1 MTARTSISARRAHGN
16 LLRLQQSL
24 QLLGVGGRL
33 RHPATVTVRARRVV
47 VEERIGLLGLL
58 RQLAQR
64 ADPLAQLVA
73 RVQVVETF
81 GRTAAT
87 LVPRRRVAAVEA
99 DVGGRA
105 RQG

>member
-1 MTARTSISARRAHGN
+1 MTARTSISARRPHGD

-24 QLLGVGGRL
+24 QLLRVCGRL
-33 RHPATVTVRARRVV
+33 RHPATATVRAGRVV

-73 RVQVVETF
+73 GVQVIETF

-99 DVGGRA
+99 DV
-105 RQG
+105 